1 MDLLYLLEH
10 CILKT
15 SCEAIVESFCSIIG
29 RHGSAGRHPD
39 QGVYTKEAV
48 VAANGPAMGHADE
61 FLSATNDRIFTSNKD
76 TDWHFVTKLFGPIRL
91 VSGQSSN
98 TLDKLARNEKTRLPF
113 IHEGVLGAGAAEASA
128 YVGVYLH
135 TAVTHGSKASLGG
148 HPGKKEG

>member
-1 MDLLYLLEH
+1 MALGQGFGAGCMDLLYLLEH

-113 IHEGVLGAGAAEASA
+113 MRGFWGQAQQKPAHLSGFI
-128 YVGVYLH
+128 Y
-135 TAVTHGSKASLGG
+135 T
-148 HPGKKEG
+148 PQ